1 MRKIWAIVSKE
12 VYITFTNRNLLLIML
27 VTPLVLS
34 TIIGLAFGGLGG
46 GDSGGL
52 SLSNIPIVIVN
63 LDEGATFGNALG
75 GGFTADNQTGGG
87 QAFNGGD
94 QIVAILAPNL
104 AEGQNAFGAS
114 GDQPVCSLLPEKG
127 ADNSRR
133 YSGTLEELFAPALM
147 DDPAAARA
155 AVDRGDYAAAIIIPP
170 AFSQAVTPQFQFGPA
185 DDQATNAA
193 AETDVVDSEV
203 EVYANAGQPI
213 EASVTRSVVEAI
225 VGQLVRFN
233 VAITAMGQAIGQQ
246 IAASPMDLGDVDPAT
261 VPAQGAPLADWLA
274 FMEANADRSPWFAG
288 LAAGLTRFQAAA
300 SGDQSAAGGAANN
313 DLGGIVSCLFDPN
326 FEPIQVQQQP
336 LNRVQEQGIFQQ
348 IMVQIGAAQAVF
360 FALFTGIFGV
370 LSIYEER
377 KNWTL
382 QRLLASPTSRSSI
395 LAGKL
400 GGNVVVVWVQLAL
413 LMLFLTLVTSA
424 IMRSPVNIWG
434 DQWGLILL
442 TTVALSLAVSG
453 LGVLVVGLARTP
465 EQVQAMGPVIAIF
478 LGALG
483 GAFGFALPDALA
495 NLSLI
500 TWGVGAF
507 KSLAAGQG
515 DIWLNLAVLFGQGAL
530 FFVIG
535 VWLFRRRV
543 EI

>member
-12 VYITFTNRNLLLIML
+12 LYITFSNRNLLLIMI

-46 GDSGGL
+46 DDSQGL
-52 SLSNIPIVIVN
+52 SLSDIPIVIVN
-63 LDEGATFGNALG
+63 LDEGAALG
-75 GGFTADNQTGGG
+75 NGIGGG
-87 QAFNGGD
+87 LGANNQGGNGQSFNGGD
-94 QIVAILAPNL
+94 QIVAILAPEL
-104 AEGQNAFGAS
+104 AQGQNAFGAG
-114 GDQPVCSLLPEKG
+114 GDQPVCSLIPEAG
-127 ADNSRR
+127 AESGSR
-133 YSGTLEELFAPALM
+133 YSGTLEELFASALM
-147 DDPAAARA
+147 DDPDAARA
-155 AVDRGDYAAAIIIPP
+155 AVEQGDYAAAIIIPP
-170 AFSQAVTPQFQFGPA
+170 AFSQAVTPRIQFGPVA
-185 DDQATNAA
+185 DQPA
-193 AETDVVDSEV
+193 AETTGADAAV

-213 EASVTRSVVEAI
+213 EAGVTRSVVEAI
-225 VGQLVRFN
+225 VGQLIRFN

-246 IAASPMDLGDVDPAT
+246 IAASPIDLGDVDPAS
-261 VPAQGAPLADWLA
+261 VPAQDASLEDWRAFLA
-274 FMEANADRSPWFAG
+274 ANADRSPWFAG
-288 LAAGLTRFQAAA
+288 LAASLTRFEA
-300 SGDQSAAGGAANN
+300 AAGGTANA
-313 DLGGIVSCLFDPN
+313 DLGAVVACLFDPN
-326 FEPIQVQQQP
+326 FDPIQVKQQP
-336 LNRVQEQGIFQQ
+336 LNPVQAQSIFQQ

-382 QRLLASPTSRSSI
+382 QRMLASPTSRSSI

-400 GGNVVVVWVQLAL
+400 GGNVAVVWAQLAL

-424 IMRSPVNIWG
+424 ILRSSVNIWG
-434 DQWGLILL
+434 DQWGLLLL

-465 EQVQAMGPVIAIF
+465 EQVQALGPVIAIF

-483 GAFGFALPDALA
+483 GAFGFALPDVLA

-500 TWGVGAF
+500 TWGVDAF

>member
-12 VYITFTNRNLLLIML
+12 LYITFSNRNLLLIMI

-46 GDSGGL
+46 GDNDGL
-52 SLSNIPIVIVN
+52 SLSDIPIVIVN
-63 LDEGATFGNALG
+63 LDEGAALGNGVG
-75 GGFTADNQTGGG
+75 GGFGNDNLTGGG
-87 QAFNGGD
+87 QSFNGGD

-104 AEGQNAFGAS
+104 ADDQNAFGAA
-114 GDQPVCSLLPEKG
+114 GDQPTCSLVSEEG
-127 ADNSRR
+127 TDGDSR
-133 YSGTLEELFAPALM
+133 YSGTLDELFAPALM
-147 DDPAAARA
+147 DDPAEARA
-155 AVDRGDYAAAIIIPP
+155 AVDRGEYAAAVIIPP
-170 AFSQAVTPQFQFGPA
+170 AFSQAGTPKLQFGPP
-185 DDQATNAA
+185 DQQATDANAT
-193 AETDVVDSEV
+193 ETASPV

-213 EASVTRSVVEAI
+213 AASVTRSVVEAI

-233 VAITAMGQAIGQQ
+233 VAITAMSQAIGQQ
-246 IAASPMDLGDVDPAT
+246 IATSFIDLGDVDPAS
-261 VPAQGAPLADWLA
+261 VPTQDAPLDDWRT
-274 FMEANADRSPWFAG
+274 FMAANADRSPWFAG
-288 LAAGLTRFQAAA
+288 LAAGLTRFEAAANGDQAAN
-300 SGDQSAAGGAANN
+300 GTANN
-313 DLGGIVSCLFDPN
+313 DIGAIVTCLFDPN
-326 FEPIQVQQQP
+326 FDPIQVKQQP
-336 LNRVQEQGIFQQ
+336 LNPVQEQSIFQQ

-370 LSIYEER
+370 LSVYEER

-400 GGNVVVVWVQLAL
+400 GGNVAVVWAQLAL
-413 LMLFLTLVTSA
+413 LMLFLTLITSA

-434 DQWGLILL
+434 DQWALILL

-465 EQVQAMGPVIAIF
+465 EQVQALGPVIAMF

-483 GAFGFALPDALA
+483 GAFCFALPDALA

-500 TWGVGAF
+500 TWGVDAF
-507 KSLAAGQG
+507 KSLAAGQT
-515 DIWLNLAVLFGQGAL
+515 DIWFNLAVLFGQGAL
-530 FFVIG
+530 FFAIG